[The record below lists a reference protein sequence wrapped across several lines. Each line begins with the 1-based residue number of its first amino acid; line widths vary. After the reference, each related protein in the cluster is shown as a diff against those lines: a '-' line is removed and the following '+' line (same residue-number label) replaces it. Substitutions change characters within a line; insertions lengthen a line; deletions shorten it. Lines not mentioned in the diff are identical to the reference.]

1 MYKEINMDIL
11 AASRLLLVTI
21 LITSPAT
28 LLAQTVYSWNDEKGG
43 LTYGHNPPPG
53 VNASIVSDG
62 SQSYRPEPGEAKA
75 YSIADSIKD
84 KNGDKPEEQKKT
96 LNEDGL
102 KILCENARKN
112 LATIQRSGIIRTK
125 DKDGNIKVLTDAEKQ
140 QRKTKNQNI
149 IDENC

>member
-1 MYKEINMDIL
+1 MYKETNMNIL
-11 AASRLLLVTI
+11 AVSRILLATI

-28 LLAQTVYSWNDEKGG
+28 LLAQTVYSWNDQKGG

-62 SQSYRPEPGEAKA
+62 SQAYRPEPGEAKA

-84 KNGDKPEEQKKT
+84 KKDGKPEKKKTT

-102 KILCENARKN
+102 KTLCENARKN

-125 DKDGNIKVLTDAEKQ
+125 DQDGNIKVLTDDEKQ
-140 QRKTKNQNI
+140 QRKTQNQNI